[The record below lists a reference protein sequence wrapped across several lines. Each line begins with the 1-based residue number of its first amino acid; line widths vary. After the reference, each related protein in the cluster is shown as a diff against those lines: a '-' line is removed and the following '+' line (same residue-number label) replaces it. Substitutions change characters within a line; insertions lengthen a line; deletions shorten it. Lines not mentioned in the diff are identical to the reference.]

1 MLQLL
6 VVRETC
12 PNGSLNASFVIK
24 LLGEKNLTRHI
35 KRVHG
40 DDRVKT
46 ATQDQVQSTP
56 KSVEEDEDWDK
67 DPGELIFDEVEIG
80 RTYRKRTTPRLPGV
94 KRKAIEEEP
103 VLSEGQGKEPEVEI
117 EICETT
123 SQEEP
128 LTESHCSCCKAVGR
142 EKVDVGTQTN
152 LKVDDQKKRGHQK
165 IIRVIRKYQ
174 ENGENIEKFEEDTW
188 FD

>member
-1 MLQLL
+1 MPLTKVTPRKPGFLCSICLIRLPSKDEWSKHLL
-6 VVRETC
+6 ACGLEDMSKRKFECEFCDQAFGKKT
-12 PNGSLNASFVIK
+12 I
-24 LLGEKNLTRHI
+24 LTRHI

-46 ATQDQVQSTP
+46 ATQDQ
-56 KSVEEDEDWDK
+56 
-67 DPGELIFDEVEIG
+67 
-80 RTYRKRTTPRLPGV
+80 
-94 KRKAIEEEP
+94 
-103 VLSEGQGKEPEVEI
+103 GKEPEVET

-123 SQEEP
+123 SQEKP
-128 LTESHCSCCKAVGR
+128 LKESHCSCCKAVGR

-152 LKVDDQKKRGHQK
+152 FKIDDQKKRGHQK